1 MFAGHRHSKF
11 FGICVYILK
20 HLKNAKCK
28 HTQWAFIFYVFC
40 GLFFCKNYRKIF
52 SSDFYKKKNGGKAP
66 HVNIHFG
73 LACIEH

>member
-20 HLKNAKCK
+20 HLKNKSPLGMF
-28 HTQWAFIFYVFC
+28 TRGIFHVFC
-40 GLFFCKNYRKIF
+40 GLFFCKNYGKIF
-52 SSDFYKKKNGGKAP
+52 SSDFYKKKNGDKAP